1 MELREEVDRLIA
13 GIKDDRERM
22 RLRMQEAA
30 ERDAAAQAEAD
41 RWRREVRG
49 GAMLARE
56 TAPPVG
62 PGGLDERLDRFER
75 TLTALAVDVGQ
86 LKQDVGQLKQD
97 VRQLRQ
103 HVDERMATKVELEGL
118 RHSIAMMADGYSETN
133 RRLSDVAD
141 LLKRNVIAP

>member
-30 ERDAAAQAEAD
+30 ERNAAAQAEAD
-41 RWRREVRG
+41 RWRLEVRG

-56 TAPPVG
+56 TAPPVE
-62 PGGLDERLDRFER
+62 PGSLDERLDRFER
-75 TLTALAVDVGQ
+75 TLTAIAVDVGQ

-118 RHSIAMMADGYSETN
+118 QHGIAMMADGYNETN

>member
-1 MELREEVDRLIA
+1 
-13 GIKDDRERM
+13 
-22 RLRMQEAA
+22 
-30 ERDAAAQAEAD
+30 
-41 RWRREVRG
+41 
-49 GAMLARE
+49 
-56 TAPPVG
+56 
-62 PGGLDERLDRFER
+62 
-75 TLTALAVDVGQ
+75 VDVGQ

-118 RHSIAMMADGYSETN
+118 QHGIAMMADGYNETN